1 VAKAAELFGRS
12 ANPAVVPHPADY
24 TSCRIGGGS
33 RVISLRRWNSMPP
46 ARESDERIEHAI
58 CPSEK
63 VHHGFER
70 MRLRGLP
77 AARDEFHHRAI
88 VQNLKTLALHALGP
102 PPIPTARTFA

>member
-1 VAKAAELFGRS
+1 
-12 ANPAVVPHPADY
+12 
-24 TSCRIGGGS
+24 
-33 RVISLRRWNSMPP
+33 MPP

-88 VQNLKTLALHALGP
+88 VQNLKTLALHACLNVGP
-102 PPIPTARTFA
+102 DTVASKATSVAWSKVP